1 MEHVVLELV
10 MNDRRRQQQMEIRCP
25 PGVRLQIIE
34 CWEQVRGRRG
44 LVGGGEGF
52 GLCRST

>member
-25 PGVRLQIIE
+25 PGVRLQIVE

-44 LVGGGEGF
+44 LVGGEGF
-52 GLCRST
+52 GLCRPT